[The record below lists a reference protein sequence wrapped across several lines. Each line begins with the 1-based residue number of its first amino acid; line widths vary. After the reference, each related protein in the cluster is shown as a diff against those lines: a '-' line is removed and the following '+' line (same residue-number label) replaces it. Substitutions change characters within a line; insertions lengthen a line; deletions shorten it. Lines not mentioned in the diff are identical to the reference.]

1 MIHLLNEDTIQK
13 IAAGEVIERPV
24 SVVKELVENAIDA
37 GASEIS
43 VEIRNGGKELIRVTD
58 NGTGIP
64 PEEFELAFQRH
75 ATSKISSF
83 DDLYRV
89 CSLGFRGEALAS
101 IIAVSKVLAR
111 SKIEGAET
119 GLELTFE
126 NSACRSRK
134 PVAMQ
139 RGSEMTVRELF
150 YNVPV
155 RQKFMKSDSAEGN
168 RISALLYSLAIGNP
182 SISFRFIR
190 EDRRIFQTNR
200 GHGARENLLLLFGRP
215 YYEALIPVDER
226 FENYRITGF
235 IGNNTFYRG
244 NRQMQFLYANG
255 RYVEDE
261 TVRQVIEDAY
271 RAIIPNGRF
280 PAFQLFIQT
289 DPTNID
295 INIHPNKQKIQF
307 HRLEELLDGL
317 RLLLKK
323 ALQQNRSI
331 PGAVPEDEAKQPD
344 DFSSENS
351 YRRIIDAYRWSAPQ
365 TPPPTAPTA
374 EDVQKKE
381 AQDIQRMIEAQQMLS
396 IEELSEEDG
405 PLMHPDEAY
414 EVHQHIEAY
423 QPDAAEPDFVRTQEA
438 SRYPS
443 ASDTSKDAM
452 QDNGFPEN
460 SSLRF
465 LGVAFRTYL
474 IFEQHATQ
482 TLYFVDQHAAH
493 ERINF
498 ERFLKQFQNGMV
510 VSQQLLPPVSV
521 PLTDWQTHRLQERE
535 DVLRNIGYEFSS
547 FGEHQV
553 ILRAVP
559 TLFKAPEDSAL
570 FYDLLDLDIADCND
584 LDAIVDRLATKA
596 CKASVKQGDRLSEA
610 EARQLIRNLGRCA
623 YPFTCPHGR
632 PTTIRRSRTDLEKL
646 FLRIK

>member
-43 VEIRNGGKELIRVTD
+43 VEIRHGGKELIRVSD
-58 NGTGIP
+58 NGAGIR

-101 IIAVSKVLAR
+101 IIAVSKVRAR
-111 SKIEGAET
+111 SKVEGAET

-126 NSACRSRK
+126 NSVCHSKK

-139 RGSEMTVRELF
+139 RGSEMTVHELF

-182 SISFRFIR
+182 SISFRFMR

-215 YYEALIPVDER
+215 YYEALICVDEQ
-226 FENYRITGF
+226 FEHYRITGF

-261 TVRQVIEDAY
+261 TVRQVVEDAY
-271 RAIIPNGRF
+271 RSIIPNGRF

-331 PGAVPEDEAKQPD
+331 PGAVPEDAIKHPD
-344 DFSSENS
+344 DFSSESS
-351 YRRIIDAYRWSAPQ
+351 YRRIIDAYRWSATE
-365 TPPPTAPTA
+365 TPMAAMTTG
-374 EDVQKKE
+374 DVQQKE
-381 AQDIQRMIEAQQMLS
+381 SHDLQRMIEAQQMLS
-396 IEELSEEDG
+396 IEELVEDR
-405 PLMHPDEAY
+405 PVMHPDEVSEA
-414 EVHQHIEAY
+414 HQTIEAY
-423 QPDAAEPDFVRTQEA
+423 QPIDAKTDLIHTQDA
-438 SRYPS
+438 DAPS
-443 ASDTSKDAM
+443 SAFDKTVTDTRDS
-452 QDNGFPEN
+452 GFPKN
-460 SSLRF
+460 ADLRF
-465 LGVAFRTYL
+465 LGIVFRTYL
-474 IFEQHATQ
+474 IFEQPATQ
-482 TLYFVDQHAAH
+482 ILYFVDQHAAH

-498 ERFLKQFQNGMV
+498 ERFRKQFQNGMI
-510 VSQQLLPPVSV
+510 VSQQLLPPLSV
-521 PLTDWQTHRLQERE
+521 PLTDWQAHRLQERDE
-535 DVLRNIGYEFSS
+535 ILRSIGYEFSS
-547 FGEHQV
+547 FGAHQI

-570 FYDLLDLDIADCND
+570 FYDLLDLDVADCNG
-584 LDAIVDRLATKA
+584 LDGIVDRLATKA

-610 EARQLIRNLGRCA
+610 EARQLIRDLGRCT

-632 PTTIRRSRTDLEKL
+632 PTTIQRSRADLEKL